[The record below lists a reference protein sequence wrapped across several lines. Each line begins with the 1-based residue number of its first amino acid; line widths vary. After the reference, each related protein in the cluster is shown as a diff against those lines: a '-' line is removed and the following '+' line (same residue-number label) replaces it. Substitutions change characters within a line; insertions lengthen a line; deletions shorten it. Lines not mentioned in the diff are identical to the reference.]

1 MWINARILNVE
12 VRDPSKDGQLF
23 HPDLRNFPSLRSLAI
38 SDCPSLTSPP
48 GLQDIS
54 TVLPSLYSSVPY
66 AGEKNR
72 SRRGMENGR
81 RWLTVRKF
89 TVHNSENNLAN
100 VTRSKQ
106 KLKYNLSSVT
116 PTITCVSVMLF
127 LNCSVLPTVFM
138 T

>member
-1 MWINARILNVE
+1 MDEDAGGTSSEENRGSKNSKHVNYVNIK

-72 SRRGMENGR
+72 SPKRDGK
-81 RWLTVRKF
+81 W
-89 TVHNSENNLAN
+89 
-100 VTRSKQ
+100 Q
-106 KLKYNLSSVT
+106 K
-116 PTITCVSVMLF
+116 MAHR
-127 LNCSVLPTVFM
+127 
-138 T
+138 